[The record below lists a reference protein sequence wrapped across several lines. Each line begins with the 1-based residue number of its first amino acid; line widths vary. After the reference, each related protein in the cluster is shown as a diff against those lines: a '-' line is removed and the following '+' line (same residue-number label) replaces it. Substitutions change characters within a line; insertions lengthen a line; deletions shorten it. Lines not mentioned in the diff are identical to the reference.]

1 MKINTVKDLKENL
14 PDILQSVDVPEYV
27 RNNPAFKAIIDK
39 IVNLNFEINYFSD
52 DLDGVET
59 CYMPGMIY
67 FTWKTNRDKRCGFLI
82 DCSRGDDL
90 LCYVLNEK
98 KGKTL
103 ERGRILDKMA
113 LAEIMVSGESYV
125 SSGLIN
131 FDIFNVK
138 LDNHICK
145 KNHWNI
151 NAIKSSYLFDKK
163 GDIEDLLVEP
173 IKSRNILLDMLNSK
187 THTNPESIE
196 DVISSIKHGVSI
208 ENGMKI

>member
-14 PDILQSVDVPEYV
+14 PNILQSVDVPEYV

-52 DLDGVET
+52 DLDEVET
-59 CYMPGMIY
+59 KHMPGMIY
-67 FTWKTNRDKRCGFLI
+67 FTWKTNRDKSCGFLI
-82 DCSRGDDL
+82 DYSKGDDL
-90 LCYVLNEK
+90 LCYILNEK
-98 KGKTL
+98 KGKVL
-103 ERGRILDKMA
+103 ERGRILDKMS

-131 FDIFNVK
+131 FDIFTVK

-145 KNHWNI
+145 ENHWNLNI
-151 NAIKSSYLFDKK
+151 VQSGYLFDKK

-173 IKSRNILLDMLNSK
+173 IKSRNILLEILNSK

-196 DVISSIKHGVSI
+196 DVINSIKQGVSI